1 VATRASAASE
11 AHVAQAA
18 RDAIAEQN
26 AVDAVVTA
34 VLVAAAE
41 APAVFLGPLQILVG
55 GAGAGLLA
63 FDGRVRQPGL
73 GVPRPRGVVAGGPVP
88 PQARVGVPAL
98 PAALAAALASL
109 GSISVRRACGP
120 AIERARAL
128 SAERAATLEAFSRRA
143 AAAMTDD
150 AVAGELTAVAGRA
163 AGGALTRED
172 LTALRPGMQPCQ
184 EAGDAGIVRVPWRAA
199 GADGS
204 AVQVVAATDPRG
216 LVAIACY
223 EAPVEGLAVPGLGL
237 VAPAFASPVMRGETR
252 VRPGE
257 PCPAAAPIALRARRG
272 LIDLAIGV
280 ASTGDADGALE
291 ALLARLDEATPVV
304 ESIRGAPGRV
314 VAVARTRESAVA
326 VAAD

>member
-1 VATRASAASE
+1 MATRAAAASE

-18 RDAIAEQN
+18 RDAIVELN

-41 APAVFLGPLQILVG
+41 APAVLLGPVQILVG

-88 PQARVGVPAL
+88 TQARVGVPAL
-98 PAALAAALASL
+98 PAALAAALAAL

-128 SAERAATLEAFSRRA
+128 SAERAAALAAFSRRG

-150 AVAGELTAVAGRA
+150 AIAAELTAVAGRA

-172 LTALRPGMQPCQ
+172 LAAVRPGMQPCQ
-184 EAGDAGIVRVPWRAA
+184 GGDAGFVRVPWRAA
-199 GADGS
+199 GGDGS
-204 AVQVVAATDPRG
+204 AAQVVAATDPRG

-223 EAPVEGLAVPGLGL
+223 EAPLEGLAVPGLGL
-237 VAPAFASPVMRGETR
+237 VAPASAAPVMRGETR

-257 PCPAAAPIALRARRG
+257 PCPAVAPIAIRARRG
-272 LIDLAIGV
+272 LVDLAIGV
-280 ASTGDADGALE
+280 ASTGDAEGELE
-291 ALLARLDEATPVV
+291 AILARLDEATPIG
-304 ESIRGAPGRV
+304 ESIRVASARA
-314 VAVARTRESAVA
+314 VAVARTRDTAVA
-326 VAAD
+326 LASA